1 MGMNKTIRHIA
12 AWMACFA
19 ILLVALAPSISHAI
33 TAAVKQSTWVEICTS
48 TGVKRV
54 AVEEKQVINPFS
66 SAKHDSHYE
75 ECPFC
80 RIQADTMGPLPPN
93 ILAPLVLEPVTTSRP
108 RLFYDSPRTLFVWA
122 STRSRAPPLP
132 A

>member
-1 MGMNKTIRHIA
+1 MGMNKTIRHVA

-33 TAAVKQSTWVEICTS
+33 AAAGTTAGWMEICTS

-54 AVEEKQVINPFS
+54 ALEEAPVIKPS

-80 RIQADTMGPLPPN
+80 RIQTDNVGPLPTHTL
-93 ILAPLVLEPVTTSRP
+93 IPLVLEPVATSRP
-108 RLFYDSPRTLFVWA
+108 RLFYESPRPLFVWA
-122 STRSRAPPLP
+122 STRSRAPPLT